1 MWYMNFH
8 NIRQKNVADC
18 AFWCGVFKVHKKSI
32 HQLKFSVDGNML
44 LVGSDDGT
52 ATLWQMTPFVA
63 RLTTLLEIGD
73 KINNIHFEDLDF
85 SDNLIYKFDHMFE
98 YKDPKR
104 QKPEDLD
111 RVLIG

>member
-52 ATLWQMTPFVA
+52 ATLW
-63 RLTTLLEIGD
+63 
-73 KINNIHFEDLDF
+73 
-85 SDNLIYKFDHMFE
+85 
-98 YKDPKR
+98 
-104 QKPEDLD
+104 
-111 RVLIG
+111 